1 MMARGKHDAVKGV
14 GLACEALDQN
24 IDKLDD
30 KGFVF
35 IGLNI
40 KAPTADRSDWL
51 VTVKAEVEGEPCI
64 AFCSGFT
71 LAEALD
77 RSIRDFAALKLKW
90 KVDDFAKRSRD

>member
-1 MMARGKHDAVKGV
+1 MARGKHDAVKGV

-35 IGLNI
+35 IGFNA
-40 KAPTADRSDWL
+40 KAPTEDRSDWL
-51 VTVKAEVEGEPCI
+51 ITVKAEVNGEKCI

-71 LAEALD
+71 LAEALN
-77 RSIRDFAALKLKW
+77 RAIRDFANLKLKW
-90 KVDDFAKRSRD
+90 KVDDFANR